1 MGGHLM
7 GQKVTDQVAE
17 MRSLPAGIDQRSPAR
32 HPDWL
37 GPDDLALKVQELRE
51 LTKNKVPIQL
61 KLGAAKVYD
70 DVRMAAK
77 CDPDWVIWAAWADRI
92 TFEDIEKKTGKKESE
107 VIKIMRRSIKPASF
121 RLWRKRQRGS
131 LR

>member
-17 MRSLPAGIDQRSPAR
+17 MRSLPSGIDQRSPAR

-37 GPDDLALKVQELRE
+37 GPDDLFLKVQELRE

-61 KLGAAKVYD
+61 KLGAAKFMMMFV
-70 DVRMAAK
+70 
-77 CDPDWVIWAAWADRI
+77 WLQNVIQI
-92 TFEDIEKKTGKKESE
+92 LF
-107 VIKIMRRSIKPASF
+107 F
-121 RLWRKRQRGS
+121 
-131 LR
+131 

>member
-1 MGGHLM
+1 M

-61 KLGAAKVYD
+61 KLGLRKYMMMYV
-70 DVRMAAK
+70 
-77 CDPDWVIWAAWADRI
+77 WLLNVIQ
-92 TFEDIEKKTGKKESE
+92 TQFT
-107 VIKIMRRSIKPASF
+107 
-121 RLWRKRQRGS
+121 
-131 LR
+131 

>member
-1 MGGHLM
+1 M

-37 GPDDLALKVQELRE
+37 GPDDLALKVEELRE
-51 LTKNKVPIQL
+51 LTDNQVPIQL

-70 DVRMAAK
+70 DVSYGCKM
-77 CDPDWVIWAAWADRI
+77 
-92 TFEDIEKKTGKKESE
+92 
-107 VIKIMRRSIKPASF
+107 
-121 RLWRKRQRGS
+121 
-131 LR
+131 